1 MLSFLAPMLRKLNEW
16 VFRVERTLVV
26 SFLLTMVVIVFVEV
40 ADRRL
45 SSQDSKAAAFL
56 LSFPHLV
63 GWHPSAEFVS
73 RFVAPPFLAGL
84 FFLLAWFAQATIRR
98 TRDEPARR
106 AHEAGRAAI
115 LTAIVVGMC
124 LLLERAPSNIF
135 YAVLWA
141 LVAGGVAIRSR
152 KIAIGVLAVG
162 GAAGLWFVVP
172 DGYSWAKEVAMVLL
186 VWTGFLGASMAAFA
200 AKHIDID
207 FGPKV
212 FPPRA
217 RPYVIAVGRVL
228 NAGFAAFFVVLGIW
242 KTMNSYRIGDELP
255 YPRLPGWI
263 VVAIIP
269 LSFALISLRTL
280 GSVRAAL
287 RAEPK

>member
-1 MLSFLAPMLRKLNEW
+1 MLRKVNEW
-16 VFRVERTLVV
+16 VFRVERALVV
-26 SFLLTMVVIVFVEV
+26 TFLLTMIVIVFVEV

-56 LSFPHLV
+56 LAFPHLV

-98 TRDEPARR
+98 TRNEPARR

-115 LTAIVVGMC
+115 LTAVVVGMC
-124 LLLERAPSNIF
+124 VLLERAPSNVF

-141 LVAGGVAIRSR
+141 VVAGGIAVRGRSLVV
-152 KIAIGVLAVG
+152 GVLAVA

-172 DGYSWAKEVAMVLL
+172 EGYSWAKEVAMVLL
-186 VWTGFLGASMAAFA
+186 VWTGFLGASMAAYA
-200 AKHIDID
+200 GKHIEID
-207 FGPKV
+207 FGPKAL
-212 FPPRA
+212 PAAA
-217 RPYVIAVGRVL
+217 RPYVVAVGRVL
-228 NAGFAAFFVVLGIW
+228 NAGFAAFFVVLGLW

-269 LSFALISLRTL
+269 LSFTLICLRTL
-280 GSVRAAL
+280 GSVRQAAA
-287 RAEPK
+287 RVEPK